1 MKFHR
6 RAKIFRGKLDVAP
19 FAALFFLVLCFVMM
33 RSLLYTPGMSVRV
46 SPPIADGFSGTD
58 NPTVTMAITASG
70 QFLFENVVV
79 DDNALRSALQK
90 KVLASPKASKQLTL
104 IVIPDKSVSYDVL
117 TKVRTLARD
126 AGVSEVLEAVRPSA
140 YSMKAK

>member
-1 MKFHR
+1 MKFQR

-33 RSLLYTPGMSVRV
+33 RSLLYTPGMSVQV
-46 SPPIADGFSGTD
+46 SPPVADGFSGTD
-58 NPTVTMAITASG
+58 NPTVTVAITANG
-70 QFLFENVVV
+70 QFVFENAVV
-79 DDNALRSALQK
+79 DENALRSALQK
-90 KVLASPKASKQLTL
+90 KVLASPKPSKQLTL

>member
-6 RAKIFRGKLDVAP
+6 RAKIFKGRLDVSV
-19 FAALFFLVLCFVMM
+19 FALLFFLLLCFVMM
-33 RSLLYTPGMSVRV
+33 RSLLYTPGMTLEV
-46 SPPIADGFSGTD
+46 SPPVADGFSGTD
-58 NPTVTMAITASG
+58 NPTVTMAITGSG
-70 QFLFENVVV
+70 QFLFENAIV
-79 DDNALRSALQK
+79 DDAHLTAALQK

-104 IVIPDKSVSYDVL
+104 IVIPDKSVSYEVL
-117 TKVRTLARD
+117 TKVRSLARD

>member
-1 MKFHR
+1 
-6 RAKIFRGKLDVAP
+6 
-19 FAALFFLVLCFVMM
+19 
-33 RSLLYTPGMSVRV
+33 
-46 SPPIADGFSGTD
+46 
-58 NPTVTMAITASG
+58 MAITANG
-70 QFLFENVVV
+70 QFLFDNAVV
-79 DDNALRSALQK
+79 DENALRAALQR

-140 YSMKAK
+140 YSMKAKG

>member
-6 RAKIFRGKLDVAP
+6 HAKIFRGRFDVAP
-19 FAALFFLVLCFVMM
+19 FAALLFLLLCFVML
-33 RSLLYTPGMSVRV
+33 RSLLYTPGITMEVN
-46 SPPIADGFSGTD
+46 PPVADGFSGTD

-70 QFLFENVVV
+70 QFLFDNEIV
-79 DDNALRSALQK
+79 DDHELQSALQQ

-104 IVIPDKSVSYDVL
+104 IIIPDKTVSYDVL
-117 TKVRTLARD
+117 TRVRTLARD